1 MTGKWRWWQEANGE
15 RETGKGRQRTLA
27 GNRTRVGLIANECPT
42 ICATVGPMIEIFWE
56 VVILWPA
63 TSSPIQT
70 NLSISAWP
78 QLITKGCCVII
89 QLLLA
94 PATMPD
100 HSGHMVLLH
109 RYIKLDCH
117 SVSVACLPAGLP
129 AWHSIMLAWLLAFP
143 LCEYSLR
150 VFFASQLV
158 AFAAYRYAFVSL
170 LATSYAWLCELTCNY
185 LLTCLL
191 HCVLDADEVL

>member
-15 RETGKGRQRTLA
+15 RETGKGRQRTRA
-27 GNRTRVGLIANECPT
+27 GNRTRVGRIANECPT

-109 RYIKLDCH
+109 RYKSGLSQCFSCLSSCRLARMAQH
-117 SVSVACLPAGLP
+117 NACLTTC
-129 AWHSIMLAWLLAFP
+129 FP
-143 LCEYSLR
+143 TLR
-150 VFFASQLV
+150 VFFASI
-158 AFAAYRYAFVSL
+158 
-170 LATSYAWLCELTCNY
+170 LCESACGICSLQVCI
-185 LLTCLL
+185 C
-191 HCVLDADEVL
+191 